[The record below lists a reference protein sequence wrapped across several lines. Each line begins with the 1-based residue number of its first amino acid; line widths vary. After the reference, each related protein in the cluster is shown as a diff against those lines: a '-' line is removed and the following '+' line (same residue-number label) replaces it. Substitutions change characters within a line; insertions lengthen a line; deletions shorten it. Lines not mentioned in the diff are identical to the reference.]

1 MRKSRS
7 SLPSRANTSPYLNT
21 IWDNVLYHAKGNFL
35 PILCSK
41 FYKEKSH
48 PFEELIR
55 VTSEGGEGFLGNLA
69 EELLRVHLDT
79 IVTTTLAPGSP
90 SPITWWMEKVGES
103 MLASLLTL
111 SQASSPYFCC
121 SLMFYINPNVLSR
134 TLCLYLD
141 VPREVFED
149 ETVHGGPK
157 LVSEERPR

>member
-1 MRKSRS
+1 MLK
-7 SLPSRANTSPYLNT
+7 
-21 IWDNVLYHAKGNFL
+21 IIFL

-48 PFEELIR
+48 PFEELIG
-55 VTSEGGEGFLGNLA
+55 VTSECGEGFLGNLA

-121 SLMFYINPNVLSR
+121 TPRFVRNPQ
-134 TLCLYLD
+134 
-141 VPREVFED
+141 PIAI
-149 ETVHGGPK
+149 
-157 LVSEERPR
+157 